1 MAGKKQYE
9 MLFAL
14 NARMNGG
21 FSGTFTKA
29 QAEFTRLGKEIQSLH
44 KVQGDISSY
53 QKQQAALENTR
64 SKLESLQKQHDL
76 LQKEISETT
85 GSTAGLEREKVKLEE
100 RIRNTEAALERQNQK
115 LTATG
120 DRLRATGADTDNL
133 AQKDQ
138 ELTARIKELEAEQEK
153 AAKGAGDFGQTASEA
168 FGAVQQAI
176 AAAGIANAM
185 KEITGAFVECVG
197 IAGDFEEAM
206 STVEA
211 LSQANEREMSALTA
225 EAKELGAAT
234 KFTAKES
241 ADAMGYMAMAGWD
254 AAEMLSGMNGVLQL
268 AAASGEDLAMTS
280 DIVTDSLTAFG
291 LTAADT
297 AHFSDVLAVAAS
309 KSNTNVAIMG
319 ETFKQSAPLVGALG
333 YSIEDVATA
342 VGLMANAG
350 VKGSIAGTTLKN
362 IFNGL
367 LGGATLTSAAFGEIE
382 FSAVRADGTMKDFAA
397 TIDELR
403 GYFGQMSEAEK
414 MTNAETLAGMRGYAG
429 LLAILNA
436 TDESYQSLTSN
447 INNCT
452 GAAERMAK
460 IKLDNLN
467 GQLTLMNSA
476 WDAVKTTIGE
486 QFIPELRDMAEVGT
500 DALTWV
506 NGFIKDNPA
515 VVKGVVTFTGA
526 MGAAAVAI
534 TGVNAAMKV
543 FQLLNMAS
551 LFTNP
556 IFLAAGAVSAL
567 AAGVVAVT
575 TATND
580 SVPPVRELTEA
591 AREMKEA
598 MDEAGISY
606 ENSALKTMATAE
618 TADIYISRLE
628 AIEAATG
635 GNVEGN
641 QEYQNIL
648 GLLLRTVP
656 ELSDCISETTD
667 EYGRSTYALET
678 STEALRK
685 NTAEWEKSARA
696 KAYQDYIN
704 SLYDDYGSVLA
715 ESAENSIK
723 LTQAELKL
731 EETEKKRDDALKR
744 MSELSEAAY
753 KNNGVL
759 TDEYY
764 DLENAVFNYNDEI
777 QEAESN
783 IQNLNKAMETDA
795 GAVSEAEAAIDQAQA
810 AYEKLNDT
818 ALEQIGILPELEN
831 ALGPLR
837 NEMDKLAMAYNN
849 AYEAAIASFSGQF
862 GLFDEAKA
870 DMNSTVAAAQKALD
884 SQLAYWKNYS
894 ANIAV
899 LKEISA
905 EDLGVTQA
913 NYDKMMEYVRKGTP
927 EAAGL
932 AASMAK
938 AVNSGNTK
946 ALTDLGNTIGE
957 ISESQDQAAQDM
969 AVWTSGLTDQMGQL
983 ITDVE
988 AEVKKLDLSAEAAE
1002 SARKTIQ
1009 AYINEAEKMTG
1020 PLQTAFKGL
1029 WQSALDTMPAVVP
1042 VSAAVSSDPS
1052 NANAGPNAKM
1062 RRPARGYATGTQN
1075 AVPGW
1080 AWVGE
1085 EGPELMRFSGG
1096 EQVLNARQSAALSAE
1111 PAGAGGTS
1119 QVQVVFNIAG
1129 NASQETVQ
1137 DLRAFGDEIVS
1148 RVLDTLEEEQAD
1160 RARRAIR

>member
-14 NARMNGG
+14 NARLNGG
-21 FSGTFTKA
+21 FRGTFSRA

-44 KVQGDISSY
+44 KVQNDISSY

-64 SKLESLQKQHDL
+64 TKLESLQKQHDL

-85 GSTAGLEREKVKLEE
+85 GSTAGLEREKVRLEE
-100 RIRNTEAALERQNQK
+100 RIKSTEAALERQNQK
-115 LTATG
+115 LSATG
-120 DRLRATGADTDNL
+120 DRLREAGADTDNL
-133 AQKDQ
+133 AQKNQ
-138 ELTARIKELEAEQEK
+138 ELTAKIKELEAEQKK
-153 AAKGAGDFGQTASEA
+153 AEEGAGDFGQTASEA
-168 FGAVQQAI
+168 FGAIQQAI
-176 AAAGIANAM
+176 AAAGIASAVR
-185 KEITGAFVECVG
+185 EITGAFVECVG

-206 STVEA
+206 STVKA
-211 LSQANEREMSALTA
+211 LSQANEREMSALS
-225 EAKELGAAT
+225 EKAKDLGAAT

-241 ADAMGYMAMAGWD
+241 ADAFGYMAMAGWD
-254 AAEMLSGMNGVLQL
+254 ATDMLQGMNGVLQL
-268 AAASGEDLAMTS
+268 AAAAGEDLAMTS

-319 ETFKQSAPLVGALG
+319 ETFKQSAPLAGALK

-350 VKGSIAGTTLKN
+350 VKGSIGGTTLKN

-367 LGGATLTSAAFGEIE
+367 LGGATLTSDAFGEIE
-382 FSAVRADGTMKDFAA
+382 FSAVRADGTVKGFAA

-403 GYFGQMSEAEK
+403 GYFEQMSEAEK

-436 TDESYQSLTSN
+436 TDESYQSLTNN
-447 INNCT
+447 INNCA

-486 QFIPELRDMAEVGT
+486 QFIPELRNMAEVGT

-575 TATND
+575 TASND

-606 ENSALKTMATAE
+606 ENSASKTMAAAE

-656 ELSDCISETTD
+656 ELSDSISETTD

-704 SLYDDYGSVLA
+704 SLYDDYGSVLT

-723 LTQAELKL
+723 LTQAEIKL
-731 EETEKKRDDALKR
+731 EETEKKRDAALKR
-744 MSELSEAAY
+744 MNELSEAAY
-753 KNNGVL
+753 KNNSVL
-759 TDEYY
+759 TEEYY

-783 IQNLNKAMETDA
+783 IQNLNAAIQDDKT
-795 GAVSEAEAAIDQAQA
+795 AVSEAEDVINQAQA

-818 ALEQIGILPELEN
+818 ALEQLGILPELEN

-837 NEMDKLAMAYNN
+837 NEMDKLATAYNN
-849 AYEAAIASFSGQF
+849 AYESAIASFSGQF

-870 DMNSTVAAAQKALD
+870 DMDSTVAAAQKALN
-884 SQLAYWKNYS
+884 SQLSYWQNYS
-894 ANIAV
+894 GNIAS
-899 LKEISA
+899 LKKISA
-905 EDLGVTQA
+905 EDLGITQE
-913 NYDKMMEYVRKGTP
+913 NYNKMMEYVRKGTP

-932 AASMAK
+932 AASMVK

-957 ISESQDQAAQDM
+957 ISENQDQAAQDM
-969 AVWTSGLTDQMGQL
+969 ADWTSGLTEQMGRL

-988 AEVKKLDLSAEAAE
+988 TEVEKLDLSAEAAE

-1009 AYINEAEKMTG
+1009 AYIDQTEKMKG
-1020 PLQTAFKGL
+1020 PVQTAFTGL
-1029 WQSALDTMPAVVP
+1029 WQNVLDTMPAVVP
-1042 VSAAVSSDPS
+1042 VAATVSSEPS
-1052 NANAGPNAKM
+1052 NANTKM

-1080 AWVGE
+1080 AWAGE

-1111 PAGAGGTS
+1111 PAPVSTGGTP
-1119 QVQVVFNIAG
+1119 QVQFVFNIAG
-1129 NASQETVQ
+1129 NATPETVQ

-1148 RVLDTLEEEQAD
+1148 RALDAMEERQTD

>member
-14 NARMNGG
+14 NARLNGG
-21 FSGTFTKA
+21 FRGTFSRA

-44 KVQGDISSY
+44 KVQNDISSY

-64 SKLESLQKQHDL
+64 AKLESLQKQHDL

-85 GSTAGLEREKVKLEE
+85 GSTAGLEREKVRLEE
-100 RIRNTEAALERQNQK
+100 RIKSTEAALERQNQK
-115 LTATG
+115 LSATG
-120 DRLRATGADTDNL
+120 DRLREAGADTDNL

-138 ELTARIKELEAEQEK
+138 ELTAKIKELEAEQKK
-153 AAKGAGDFGQTASEA
+153 AEEGAGDFGQTASEA

-176 AAAGIANAM
+176 AAAGIASAVR
-185 KEITGAFVECVG
+185 EITGAFVECVG

-211 LSQANEREMSALTA
+211 LSQANEREMSALS
-225 EAKELGAAT
+225 EKAKDLGAAT

-254 AAEMLSGMNGVLQL
+254 ATEMLSGMNGVLQL

-319 ETFKQSAPLVGALG
+319 ETFKQSAPLAGALK

-367 LGGATLTSAAFGEIE
+367 LGGATLTSTAFGEIQ

-486 QFIPELRDMAEVGT
+486 QFIPELRNMADVGT
-500 DALTWV
+500 DA
-506 NGFIKDNPA
+506 
-515 VVKGVVTFTGA
+515 VTFTGA

-575 TATND
+575 TASND

-606 ENSALKTMATAE
+606 ENSASKTMAAAE

-656 ELSDCISETTD
+656 ELSDSISETTD

-704 SLYDDYGSVLA
+704 SLYDDYGSVLT

-723 LTQAELKL
+723 LTQAEIKL
-731 EETEKKRDDALKR
+731 EETEKKRDAALKR
-744 MSELSEAAY
+744 MNELSEAAY
-753 KNNGVL
+753 KNNSVL
-759 TDEYY
+759 TEEYY

-783 IQNLNKAMETDA
+783 IRNLNAAIQDDKN
-795 GAVSEAEAAIDQAQA
+795 AVSEAEDVINQAQA
-810 AYEKLNDT
+810 AYDRLNET

-837 NEMDKLAMAYNN
+837 NQLDQLQTAYDN
-849 AYEAAIASFSGQF
+849 AYEAARESFSGQF

-870 DMNSTVAAAQKALD
+870 DMDSTVAAAQKALD

-932 AASMAK
+932 AASMVK

-969 AVWTSGLTDQMGQL
+969 ADWTSGLTEQMGRL

-988 AEVKKLDLSAEAAE
+988 TEVEKLDLSAEAAE
-1002 SARKTIQ
+1002 SARATIQ
-1009 AYINEAEKMTG
+1009 AYIDQTEKMKG
-1020 PLQTAFKGL
+1020 PVQTAFTGL
-1029 WQSALDTMPAVVP
+1029 WQNVLDTMPAVVP
-1042 VSAAVSSDPS
+1042 VAATVSSELS
-1052 NANAGPNAKM
+1052 NANAKM

-1111 PAGAGGTS
+1111 PAPVSTGGTP
-1119 QVQVVFNIAG
+1119 QVQFVFNIAG
-1129 NASQETVQ
+1129 NATPETVQ

-1148 RVLDTLEEEQAD
+1148 RALDAMEERQTD